1 MKEKI
6 EKIIEIPE
14 GVEVKVD
21 KKVTVTGKNG
31 EIERKFSYPGVTLKL
46 EGSKILI
53 TAEEGTKREKKIIMT
68 TAAHI
73 INMINGVQKSFKYR
87 LQVCSVHFPI
97 TVKIEGNYLKIK
109 NFFGETKERKALILP
124 QVKAEI
130 KGDIIEVESAN
141 RESAGQTAANIET
154 ATKIRSR
161 DRRIFQD
168 GIYIIEKA

>member
-14 GVEVKVD
+14 GVEIKVD
-21 KKVTVTGKNG
+21 SKISVKGPKG
-31 EIERKFSYPGVTLKL
+31 EIERRFSYPNISIEISGNKL
-46 EGSKILI
+46 LI
-53 TAEEGTKREKKIIMT
+53 VSEKGTKREKKIIMT

-73 INMINGVQKSFKYR
+73 KNMINGVKEGFKYR

-97 TVKIEGNYLKIK
+97 TVKIEGDFLKVK

-124 QVKAEI
+124 GVKAEI
-130 KGDIIEVESAN
+130 KGDIIEVESID
-141 RESAGQTAANIET
+141 REKAGQTAANIET

>member
-14 GVEVKVD
+14 GIDVKID
-21 KKVTVTGKNG
+21 GKIVVKG
-31 EIERKFSYPGVTLKL
+31 PKGDIERKFSYPGINL
-46 EGSKILI
+46 EVSEKKILI
-53 TAEEGTKREKKIIMT
+53 FSEKCTQREKKIIMT

-73 INMINGVQKSFKYR
+73 TNMINGVQEKFKYK

-97 TVKIEGNYLKIK
+97 TVKIDGNFLKVK

-124 QVKAEI
+124 GVKAEI
-130 KGDIIEVESAN
+130 KGDIIEVESVD
-141 RESAGQTAANIET
+141 REKAGQTAANIET
-154 ATKIRSR
+154 ATKVRSK

-168 GIYIIEKA
+168 GIYIIEKG